1 MVHET
6 LNLAINGKAVKNAI
20 ELQAALDTLVPGAG
34 VTIAYKSGGKDRI
47 IEGVVK

>member
-6 LNLAINGKAVKNAI
+6 MSLAINGKAVKNAT
-20 ELQAALDTLVPGAG
+20 ELQAALDTLAPGAS
-34 VTIAYKSGGKDRI
+34 VTIAYKSGGKDRF